1 MIFLNISGWIMLLR
15 TVLGRTLFRDWPT
28 GINPN
33 FKNVNF
39 YSIIFKNLYN
49 MFSNI
54 LVKLSVLN
62 NINKVNTTKKNQ
74 FLKHILLHPK
84 CTDKIKLRRV

>member
-1 MIFLNISGWIMLLR
+1 MLLR

-33 FKNVNF
+33 LKNVNF

-54 LVKLSVLN
+54 LLKLSVLN
-62 NINKVNTTKKNQ
+62 NINKVNTKKKSV
-74 FLKHILLHPK
+74 FRTYLITSKF
-84 CTDKIKLRRV
+84 TDKLLKLK

>member
-1 MIFLNISGWIMLLR
+1 MLLR

-33 FKNVNF
+33 LKNVNF

-54 LVKLSVLN
+54 LVKLYVLN
-62 NINKVNTTKKNQ
+62 NINKVNTKKKSV
-74 FLKHILLHPK
+74 FRTYLITSKF
-84 CTDKIKLRRV
+84 TDKLLKLK